1 MASFYEA
8 TFVHLNTAGLLSENA
23 MAKTIATVRA
33 IAVSAMVLVSSLS
46 PSNSYAAPQPGCEGR
61 SLIAELSLKRPAG
74 VASLLANARQAENSQ
89 AILWRIERHG
99 ISPSYVLG
107 TLHIAHPSLQELS
120 PAVTSAITASR
131 VVALEQEQLSR
142 GAYGHVMAQA
152 GKLMSARDKPL
163 QRMLDDSELRV
174 VEKAI
179 AAAGYPEDLALGV
192 RPWVATLFLAAG
204 CPNVTHEPMDLIVA
218 NFAKSQG
225 KKIVGLETL
234 LEQFETLA
242 SIPDEA
248 QAAWLRSSIEMND
261 RADDVTATMLEL
273 YKGRQI
279 SASLDLMRELA
290 PNAGLTDARMQDIRH
305 GLITARNV
313 RMAER
318 GLPLFETGG
327 AFVAVVA
334 THLPGADGLISIL
347 KSSGFSVTP
356 VE

>member
-74 VASLLANARQAENSQ
+74 VASLLENARQAENSQ

-120 PAVTSAITASR
+120 PAVTSAITAS
-131 VVALEQEQLSR
+131 
-142 GAYGHVMAQA
+142 
-152 GKLMSARDKPL
+152 
-163 QRMLDDSELRV
+163 RV

-327 AFVAVVA
+327 AFVAVGA